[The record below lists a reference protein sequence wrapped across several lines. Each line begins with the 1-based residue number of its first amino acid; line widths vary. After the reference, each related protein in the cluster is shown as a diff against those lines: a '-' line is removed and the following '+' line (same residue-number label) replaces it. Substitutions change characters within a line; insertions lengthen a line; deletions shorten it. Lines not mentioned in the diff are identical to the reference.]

1 METAIKD
8 LRETLEGKVAKIKEG
23 LEYVQSVLTE

>member
-1 METAIKD
+1 MAIKD

-23 LEYVQSVLTE
+23 LEYVESVLRE